1 MNIYKTFFY
10 SLTKNIVSKENS
22 FIVIILLFLYPSLI
36 DIIILTPLYTLLY
49 FFDEIPPTA
58 NTKLLTFKAA
68 DYYTKID
75 IIFTSVVLT
84 PLIETLIFFM
94 IIIEFTRKLTIP
106 KAWIV
111 HIIGALFSLAHI
123 FNHRFI
129 IQDYVTGVI
138 WAWAWI
144 LWEEDKNRRLHPF
157 FLIFWPH
164 LLNNGFVY
172 LMKILAIQ
180 FIY

>member
-1 MNIYKTFFY
+1 MNIYKTNFFY

-22 FIVIILLFLYPSLI
+22 FVVIVLLFLYPLLI
-36 DIIILTPLYTLLY
+36 NIIILTSLYTFLY
-49 FFDEIPPTA
+49 FFDKIPSSGNA
-58 NTKLLTFKAA
+58 KLLTFKAA
-68 DYYTKID
+68 DYYAKIE

-94 IIIEFTRKLTIP
+94 IIIEFTRKLTIS
-106 KAWIV
+106 KVWIV
-111 HIIGALFSLAHI
+111 HTIGILFSLAHI
-123 FNHRFI
+123 FTHNFI
-129 IQDYVTGVI
+129 IQHYVTGVI

-164 LLNNGFVY
+164 LLNNGFIY
-172 LMKILAIQ
+172 LFTFCFL
-180 FIY
+180 